1 MPWYQFGQTKT
12 SAKESEP
19 PEVRRRRREKYLYVL
34 SALAIAAGIIAFG
47 VSAKPSGYWPI
58 VIAAILG
65 MLLAIAELV
74 ARYRDDPAGAVLSA
88 PAAVYVV
95 VNAAASAGA
104 LYLIHVFNWTFGATG
119 AIVSVTQVLVAGFGS
134 AALFR
139 SSLFNVTAGDQIIG
153 IGPSAILNV
162 ILTAADR
169 AVDRERAIIRDVS
182 TSAAMKGFSFNMGAE
197 SLLAY
202 CVATMQNI
210 TAAEVKV
217 VENRISELRDQKNR
231 AMPDKVKSY
240 ILGLELLTL
249 VGRQV
254 LTQAAALVKEALLTQ
269 EETVL
274 QILRQAG
281 APISLQKLR
290 EQAGLELSEI
300 SSLLDNLEK
309 RHIIILEGEPG
320 QETVKIVTLSEF
332 AAER

>member
-1 MPWYQFGQTKT
+1 M

-19 PEVRRRRREKYLYVL
+19 FKESEPLEVRRRRREKYLYAI
-34 SALAIAAGIIAFG
+34 SALAIAVAIIAFG
-47 VSAKPSGYWPI
+47 VSARPPDYWPI

-104 LYLIHVFNWTFGATG
+104 LNLIHVFNWMFGKTG
-119 AIVSVTQVLVAGFGS
+119 AAVDVTQVLVAGFGS

-139 SSLFNVTAGDQIIG
+139 TSLFNITAGDQIIG

-169 AVDRERAIIRDVS
+169 AVDRERAIIRDVN

-210 TAAEVKV
+210 TAGEVKV

-231 AMPDKVKSY
+231 AMPDQVKSN

-249 VGRQV
+249 VGHQV
-254 LTQAAALVKEALLTQ
+254 LTQASALVKEALSTQ
-269 EETVL
+269 EEMVL

-281 APISLQKLR
+281 GPISLQKLR
-290 EQAGLELSEI
+290 EQAGLEFSEI
-300 SSLLDNLEK
+300 SSLLDNLAK
-309 RHIIILEGEPG
+309 QNRIILEGDPG
-320 QETVKIVTLSEF
+320 QQTVKIVTLSEF
-332 AAER
+332 ALARQ